1 MQDNLVPRR
10 GNRFSQLLGLLLLR
24 LLRWR
29 IVGTLPNIPKAVV
42 IGAPHSS
49 NWDGLVAAGVVL
61 TLRVRIGL
69 MAKDSLFRWP
79 VAGLFRWLGGIPIDR
94 HSGSGGV
101 VAQSVARFQERE
113 QLFLGVAP
121 EGTRTAASQWRTG
134 FWQIAR
140 QAGVPII
147 VVVLDYGRRELRI
160 AETLQPGD
168 DLDTDMQRI
177 LAHYRDAVPRRP
189 ERLSAPLAALQGQPP
204 GKRET
209 APAPADPP
217 FQKRE

>member
-1 MQDNLVPRR
+1 MQDDLIPRR
-10 GNRFSQLLGLLLLR
+10 GNRVSQLLGLLLLR

-29 IVGTLPNIPKAVV
+29 IVGALPNTPKAMV

-49 NWDGLVAAGVVL
+49 NWDGLVAAAVVL

-79 VAGLFRWLGGIPIDR
+79 VAGVLRWLGGIPVDR
-94 HSGSGGV
+94 SSGSGGV
-101 VAQSVARFQERE
+101 VAQSVLRFRERE

-121 EGTRTAASQWRTG
+121 EGTRKAAAQWRTG

-147 VVVLDYGRRELRI
+147 VVVMDYGRRELRI

-168 DLDTDMQRI
+168 DLDTDMERI
-177 LAHYRDAVPRRP
+177 LTHYRGAVPRRP
-189 ERLSAPLAALQGQPP
+189 KRLSAPLAALQRQTP
-204 GKRET
+204 GLDDT
-209 APAPADPP
+209 APALAEASLKGSD
-217 FQKRE
+217 